1 MRSWLVGAIFLIGVA
16 GCGGSPATPDQ
27 QRADLRSCYAQVQK
41 DLRVCNAA
49 LENAQLSLGLFLEQK
64 TDAVTAYGGASDA
77 HDVCRPEGN
86 NDLLHLGTGAV
97 PDSLATLKISDAK
110 DDLDVY
116 WAPDAATAMDDLK
129 KLYNNPNDIAS
140 AADFKKQAKEMDE
153 MAADAQKLFSDAAA
167 KLAVE
172 LKPLGLISLS

>member
-1 MRSWLVGAIFLIGVA
+1 MSGPEAKNPAPA
-16 GCGGSPATPDQ
+16 GTSAP
-27 QRADLRSCYAQVQK
+27 
-41 DLRVCNAA
+41 
-49 LENAQLSLGLFLEQK
+49 
-64 TDAVTAYGGASDA
+64 
-77 HDVCRPEGN
+77 
-86 NDLLHLGTGAV
+86 
-97 PDSLATLKISDAK
+97 